1 MTEWNVLHTEDAHCH
16 SPCGTGYSCQ
26 VIQHFT
32 EDTAASAAI
41 STNSIVSQHFWQQM
55 YTA

>member
-1 MTEWNVLHTEDAHCH
+1 MLYILKMHTAIPLVEQA
-16 SPCGTGYSCQ
+16 TTAI

-32 EDTAASAAI
+32 EDTAVSAAI

-55 YTA
+55 YSA